1 MCVSVCARTCVM
13 RMIRRGVGGGREKKK
28 AVERE
33 MTGKGGR
40 REAFAG
46 IPLNNSI
53 PSLPP
58 APRPRSENHAH
69 TRVKKKK
76 IKKILAR
83 GHRDPGAVYLN
94 LQPGGGLGIFLFVLG
109 SRQMDARVAALWL
122 VKTGRV

>member
-1 MCVSVCARTCVM
+1 MRECVCAHVCDEDDKAGSR
-13 RMIRRGVGGGREKKK
+13 GREGKKKK

-69 TRVKKKK
+69 THVKK
-76 IKKILAR
+76 KKILAR

-94 LQPGGGLGIFLFVLG
+94 L
-109 SRQMDARVAALWL
+109 
-122 VKTGRV
+122 